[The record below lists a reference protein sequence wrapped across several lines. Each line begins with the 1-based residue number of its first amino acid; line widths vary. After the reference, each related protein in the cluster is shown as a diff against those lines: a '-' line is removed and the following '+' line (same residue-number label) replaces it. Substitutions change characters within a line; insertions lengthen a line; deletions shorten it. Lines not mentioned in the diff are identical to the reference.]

1 MRPVSVTRP
10 APMITP
16 NIPTRGRVEIADGI
30 AAAVAR
36 AISAGVGGRVVIAGD
51 AIMVRLSSRADGGK
65 CRKARLEFGGQ
76 VGIIQRDLYRNALHD
91 LSEVAGSIVRRQQ
104 RKLRSA
110 GRSNVDNLAVNGYR
124 HCSGQRI

>member
-36 AISAGVGGRVVIAGD
+36 AISAGVGGRVVIAVD
-51 AIMVRLSSRADGGK
+51 AMMVRYRLVRTVASTERPGWSLAARLASSRAIFTGMRCTTFVKLPVALSGGS
-65 CRKARLEFGGQ
+65 
-76 VGIIQRDLYRNALHD
+76 NANCDPL
-91 LSEVAGSIVRRQQ
+91 AGAMSIT
-104 RKLRSA
+104 LP
-110 GRSNVDNLAVNGYR
+110 
-124 HCSGQRI
+124 